1 MIIKNPPMMIE
12 SLSGIRALAILL
24 VIFRHGVKGA
34 LEKFN
39 INIDS
44 PFVIFMIN
52 GWSGVDLFFVLSG
65 FLIGYHLQN
74 RWPNEPSKFE
84 SFIRSYIYK
93 RCVRILPI
101 YYASIAVVLLLPTSI
116 YSIHSHNVTYDLAIH
131 SVFLQDYL
139 GSNFIVSL
147 WSLASEIK
155 FYILAP
161 LILYFFL
168 KVNSKILLII
178 TFTVISLILYS
189 QYIALSEE
197 LSFISYSHFFWKYRA
212 PFHYAFLGLFI
223 GMILAIFYAKDGIPL
238 WIKNKGNIVV
248 LFSLA
253 LLTFILSSQSY
264 ASDNANWILTIFIIA
279 ISIALYSLLILGAIY
294 SKSLINKIL
303 SSKISHFISKIS
315 YPLYAIHMVVIPCSL
330 QLSNSILQFVVIYIL
345 SSVLS
350 AYILHICIENPF
362 MKLKRNF

>member
-1 MIIKNPPMMIE
+1 MIE
-12 SLSGIRALAILL
+12 SLSGIRALAIIL
-24 VIFRHGVKGA
+24 VLFRHGVKGA

-65 FLIGYHLQN
+65 FLIGYHLHN
-74 RWPNEPSKFE
+74 RWPSKSSNFE
-84 SFIRSYIYK
+84 NFIRSYVYK
-93 RCVRILPI
+93 RCIRILPV
-101 YYASIAVVLLLPTSI
+101 YYASIGIVLLLPASI
-116 YSIHSHNVTYDLAIH
+116 YSINSHNITYDLAIH

-161 LILYFFL
+161 FIIYCFL
-168 KVNSKILLII
+168 KVNNKLLLII
-178 TFTVISLILYS
+178 ALTIICLILYS
-189 QYIALSEE
+189 QYIALTEE
-197 LSFISYSHFFWKYRA
+197 LDFISYSHFFWEFRA

-223 GMILAIFYAKDGIPL
+223 GIILATFYTRGGIPL
-238 WIKNKGNIVV
+238 WIKNEGNIVV

-253 LLTFILSSQSY
+253 SLIFILSSQSY
-264 ASDNANWILTIFIIA
+264 ASDNANWTLTIFIIA

-294 SKSLINKIL
+294 SKSVINKIL

-330 QLSNSILQFVVIYIL
+330 KFSNSILQFIVIYIL

-350 AYILHICIENPF
+350 AYILHICIENPL
-362 MKLKRNF
+362 MKLKKNF